1 MVASTPSAT
10 LRARWL
16 DALLPNVPFDG
27 WTDEAAKTAA
37 ETADLSTGEQA
48 LAAPRG
54 VIDLIDHLF
63 DAAEETA
70 RATIAAA
77 DLSTL
82 GVRDKVTLGVKAWL
96 SALEPDREAVRKAAA
111 KGFLPWVAG
120 DSLQRT
126 WSVADTV
133 WTAIGDPSE
142 DFNKYSKRGLLAA
155 TIPLI
160 VLKWLDEDDPDKM
173 DTYIRA
179 RLTGAMR
186 LGQAGGRVAKP
197 VLDVLGRLRKRMP
210 GPGAN

>member
-1 MVASTPSAT
+1 MVATTPSAT

-16 DALLPNVPFDG
+16 DALLPNVAFDG
-27 WTDEAAKTAA
+27 WTDEAARSAA
-37 ETADLSTGEQA
+37 DSADLSPGEQA

-63 DAAEETA
+63 DAAEDAA
-70 RATIAAA
+70 RDTIAAA
-77 DLSTL
+77 DLNVL

-96 SALEPDREAVRKAAA
+96 DALEPNREAVRKAAA

-126 WSVADTV
+126 WSVADMV

-142 DFNKYSKRGLLAA
+142 DYNKYSKRGLLAA
-155 TIPLI
+155 MIPLI
-160 VLKWLDEDDPDKM
+160 VLKWLDEDDEEKM
-173 DTYIRA
+173 EAYIRA

-197 VLDVLGRLRKRMP
+197 VLEVLGRLRGRPP
-210 GPGAN
+210 GTGVS